1 MRARLITTL
10 ISTGTTAA
18 DYIRLVCGRKP
29 TPVTP
34 IIEEETPTGASDV
47 LESFRNHGRQ
57 SWSQYILTGKN
68 VITAMDEQLQDM
80 GFVPYLLSRDS
91 RQFAD
96 RVTRGSFV
104 SLPGDDHRFR
114 VEKILWERE
123 SIHLRDDEGNEYLVP
138 WKIIKPW
145 DEEDTSR

>member
-1 MRARLITTL
+1 M
-10 ISTGTTAA
+10 
-18 DYIRLVCGRKP
+18 
-29 TPVTP
+29 TP
-34 IIEEETPTGASDV
+34 IIEEETPTGASEV

-91 RQFAD
+91 KGFAD

-114 VEKILWERE
+114 VVKILWERE
-123 SIHLRDDEGNEYLVP
+123 SIRLRDDEGREYVVP

-145 DEEDTSR
+145 DEEETHQ